1 MLTKADFQVGD
12 VVLFGRSSG
21 EQTRGEI
28 VKLNGK
34 SAKVRTLEVRGTVKV
49 RAAGGEWRVPYSL
62 LTPADGGPVAPPP
75 KRPDAEIIRDLQ
87 RVECNLSPENLH
99 CDGEISRSA
108 AARKARVLNGQRRA
122 LVKELGREPSTSE
135 LWGV

>member
-1 MLTKADFQVGD
+1 MLTKSDFSVGD

-34 SAKVRTLEVRGTVKV
+34 SAKVRTLEVRGAVKV

-62 LTPADGGPVAPPP
+62 LTPTDGAPASPAA
-75 KRPDAEIIRDLQ
+75 KRPDAEIISDLQ
-87 RVECNLSPENLH
+87 RVESALSPENLH

-108 AARKARVLNGQRRA
+108 AARKARVLNGQRRS

-135 LWGV
+135 LWGL

>member
-1 MLTKADFQVGD
+1 MLTKSDFNVGD
-12 VVLFGRSSG
+12 EVFFGRNSG

-34 SAKVRTLEVRGTVKV
+34 SAKVRTLEVRGTLKV

-62 LTPADGGPVAPPP
+62 LTPAGGAPVAV
-75 KRPDAEIIRDLQ
+75 KRPDSEVIADLQ

-99 CDGEISRSA
+99 CDGEISRAA
-108 AARKARVLNGQRRA
+108 AARKGRALNAERRA
-122 LVKELGREPSTSE
+122 LVKELGREPTSNE
-135 LWGV
+135 LWGR

>member
-62 LTPADGGPVAPPP
+62 LTPADDKHIA
-75 KRPDAEIIRDLQ
+75 AL
-87 RVECNLSPENLH
+87 
-99 CDGEISRSA
+99 
-108 AARKARVLNGQRRA
+108 AARYLRQG
-122 LVKELGREPSTSE
+122 LG
-135 LWGV
+135 GA